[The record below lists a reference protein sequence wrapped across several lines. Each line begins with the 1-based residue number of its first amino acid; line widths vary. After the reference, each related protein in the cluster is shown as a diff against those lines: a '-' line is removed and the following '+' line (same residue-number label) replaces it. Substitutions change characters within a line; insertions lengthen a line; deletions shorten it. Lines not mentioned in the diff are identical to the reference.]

1 MTNEEY
7 VDQVTCLGAAVI
19 NAVHQQCQQPDHQL
33 VMDALMSAYVSVAK
47 AHPCCTQRAAR
58 MARAMA
64 DLIEINAV
72 QDAAHL
78 H

>member
-1 MTNEEY
+1 MTPEEY

-19 NAVHQQCQQPDHQL
+19 NAVRQQSDHQL
-33 VMDALMSAYVSVAK
+33 VMDALMSAYVSVASV
-47 AHPCCTQRAAR
+47 HPCCAQRAAR

-64 DLIEINAV
+64 DLIEINVV
-72 QDAAHL
+72 QNAARL